1 MNEQLIWTNTKEIAN
16 IRAIRQRLQWYSKV
30 NNFKEILSTII
41 QQYYN
46 TRVWTDFGLG
56 LGLGP

>member
-1 MNEQLIWTNTKEIAN
+1 MTLGGLDKFEGLRDE
-16 IRAIRQRLQWYSKV
+16 
-30 NNFKEILSTII
+30 EDC
-41 QQYYN
+41 YN